1 MSGSHAS
8 ESRGEEKRIQ
18 AEKLSKDT
26 HARNIMNWRENI
38 VGYNLSVKLETR
50 GGH

>member
-1 MSGSHAS
+1 MQVKV
-8 ESRGEEKRIQ
+8 EERKRELP

-26 HARNIMNWRENI
+26 HARNIMKWREKM
-38 VGYNLSVKLETR
+38 VGYNLSVKLKTR

>member
-1 MSGSHAS
+1 MQVKV
-8 ESRGEEKRIQ
+8 EERKRELPT
-18 AEKLSKDT
+18 EKLSKDT
-26 HARNIMNWRENI
+26 HARNIMKWTENI